1 MKWIFKNFRKKDI
14 GESRDKKAI
23 VFVDFEHWYYSY
35 QRLYHLK
42 PDPVEWRKELEEN
55 YQIEDIMVF
64 ADFSH
69 KGIRE
74 ELSKVRCITNTI
86 IETQQ
91 TFAHYKKDMTDFI
104 MLDYIYQYENDH
116 PGTNTYIIFTG
127 DGHFQSVVKYLTQKH
142 QKEVLVYGVKD
153 AFSSRLK
160 TAASRIVELPA
171 ATDTLKGFYPL
182 IIKNLSYVTDKPDI
196 IPTFSGTA
204 KAVSLRNE
212 IPEELV
218 KAALAEMIEKGLV
231 YKRQQRVEFNKS
243 VKVVAANWDALA
255 KAGLWSFSE

>member
-1 MKWIFKNFRKKDI
+1 MKWIFNKIRKKGDS
-14 GESRDKKAI
+14 ECENKKAI

-42 PDPVEWRKELEEN
+42 PDPMKWRKELEKN

-74 ELSKVRCITNTI
+74 ELNNVRCITNTI

-91 TFAHYKKDMTDFI
+91 TYTYYKKDMTDFI
-104 MLDYIYQYENDH
+104 MLDYIYQFENEHADI
-116 PGTNTYIIFTG
+116 NTYIIFTG

-153 AFSSRLK
+153 AFSNYLK
-160 TAASRIVELPA
+160 TAATRVVELPA
-171 ATDTLKGFYPL
+171 AGDTLKGFYPL
-182 IIKNLSYVTDKPDI
+182 IVKNLAYVTEKPEI
-196 IPTFSGTA
+196 IPTFSGTV
-204 KAVSLRNE
+204 KAVSLHND
-212 IPEELV
+212 IPKELV
-218 KAALAEMIEKGLV
+218 SAALAQMIEIGLV
-231 YKRQQRVEFNKS
+231 YKRQQRVEFNKT
-243 VKVVAANWDALA
+243 VKIVAANWEALA
-255 KAGLWSFSE
+255 KAGLWTY